1 MLLRYQL
8 RLEDL
13 NIFPTTSLRVYL
25 DFLRAN
31 LAPGDWIR
39 YGVSNFN
46 HTSSN
51 PPYWFPR
58 SSLVLL
64 GQIVDHNHIVI
75 VLPL

>member
-39 YGVSNFN
+39 YGVLTLTIQARIH
-46 HTSSN
+46 HTG
-51 PPYWFPR
+51 FR
-58 SSLVLL
+58 GV
-64 GQIVDHNHIVI
+64 H
-75 VLPL
+75 